1 MRIGLYLDMA
11 VGEAPGGSA
20 TWSHPADFVR
30 DATVGAPPDYF
41 SAEGQGWGVAGFSPL
56 ALWQQNLKPFLDL
69 VRGASRHA
77 GALRIDHAMALW
89 QLFFIPAGSSPSNG
103 AYLRFPIE
111 DMLERL
117 AELSQ
122 ELGIMMIG
130 EDLGHVPEGF
140 REAMTAAGM
149 LSNRILYFEKDEA
162 ERFIPPESYPRQ
174 SLACLSTHDL
184 PTLRGWWSGK
194 DIELRRRHNLIDAE
208 SAKAQNTAR
217 EREREALLE
226 LVQGTEGEIPSDLPP
241 NIAVQVQA
249 KLARSAAMLVAI
261 RLADIV
267 GEESP
272 TNLPG
277 TDTEYPNW
285 RRRLPLDLAE
295 IARLPLFASLTKA
308 MREERSRP

>member
-1 MRIGLYLDMA
+1 
-11 VGEAPGGSA
+11 
-20 TWSHPADFVR
+20 
-30 DATVGAPPDYF
+30 
-41 SAEGQGWGVAGFSPL
+41 
-56 ALWQQNLKPFLDL
+56 
-69 VRGASRHA
+69 
-77 GALRIDHAMALW
+77 
-89 QLFFIPAGSSPSNG
+89 
-103 AYLRFPIE
+103 
-111 DMLERL
+111 
-117 AELSQ
+117 
-122 ELGIMMIG
+122 
-130 EDLGHVPEGF
+130 
-140 REAMTAAGM
+140 
-149 LSNRILYFEKDEA
+149 
-162 ERFIPPESYPRQ
+162 
-174 SLACLSTHDL
+174 L
-184 PTLRGWWSGK
+184 PTLRGWWAGK

-249 KLARSAAMLVAI
+249 MLARSAAMLVAI

-295 IARLPLFASLTKA
+295 IARLPLFASLTK
-308 MREERSRP
+308 